1 MILLFFFF
9 FTIFVAAIEYANDIS
24 NLDSSSDQIS
34 PSDITLESQIS
45 AL

>member
-1 MILLFFFF
+1 MILLFFF

-24 NLDSSSDQIS
+24 NLDSSCDQIS
-34 PSDITLESQIS
+34 PSDIALESQIS